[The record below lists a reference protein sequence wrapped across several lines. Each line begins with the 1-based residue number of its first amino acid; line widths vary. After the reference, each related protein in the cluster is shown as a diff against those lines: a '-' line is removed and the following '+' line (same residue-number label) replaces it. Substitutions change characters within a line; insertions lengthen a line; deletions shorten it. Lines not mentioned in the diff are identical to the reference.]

1 MTDVPV
7 APPPPPVVSPA
18 PPPVPAA
25 PITTAVPP
33 QVPQEVDLTAYVE
46 KYIKVRDMI
55 AEINKEWEAKIAPL
69 KDVKNALDSFF
80 GEQLTKM
87 NVTSMRTSA
96 GTITATE
103 RSSATLEDPLAFRT
117 FVQQMGEWELADVRA
132 NAPAVKQYAEDNK
145 QLPPGVK
152 YSAIYTISVRRASK

>member
-1 MTDVPV
+1 MTDTTMPQ
-7 APPPPPVVSPA
+7 APPPPPA
-18 PPPVPAA
+18 PITA

-33 QVPQEVDLTAYVE
+33 QVPQEIDLTAYVD
-46 KYIKVRDMI
+46 KYIKIRDKI
-55 AEINKEWEAKIAPL
+55 AELNKQWEEQIAPL
-69 KDVKNALDSFF
+69 KEAKTALDALF
-80 GEQLTKM
+80 GEHLTKN

-103 RSSATLEDPLAFRT
+103 RKSATLEDPLAFRT
-117 FVQQMGEWELADVRA
+117 FVQQMGEWELADIRA
-132 NAPAVKQYAEDNK
+132 NAEAVKTYAEENK